1 MLNTYKITWYK
12 GVHSNPY
19 LTGDNLIKAST
30 EDEAI
35 DIFNREYLPK
45 GRIWDSVVNC
55 STPEYQLAY
64 DNEQFDSNGRR
75 RF

>member
-1 MLNTYKITWYK
+1 MNTYKITWYK
-12 GVHSNPY
+12 GLPTQPTI
-19 LTGDNLIKAST
+19 TGDNLIKANS

-35 DIFNREYLPK
+35 SIFDKEYLSK
-45 GRIWDSVVNC
+45 GRYWDSVVNC
-55 STPEYQLAY
+55 SSLEYQLAY

>member
-1 MLNTYKITWYK
+1 MNSYKITWYK
-12 GVHSNPY
+12 GLPTQPSI
-19 LTGDNLIKAST
+19 TGDNIIKANS

-35 DIFNREYLPK
+35 NIFNAEYLSK
-45 GRIWDSVVNC
+45 NRHWDSVVNC
-55 STPEYQLAY
+55 SSLEYQLAY